1 MAPAVIGHVAEGC
14 ARILDMN
21 LQEIPL
27 LLRDHFEQTPNVL
40 GGKLRLR
47 GTRVSVEQ
55 VLELLEAGVS
65 PAEIIQ
71 SFPSLSE
78 QDVIAVERL
87 AAHCALTMLQ
97 PA

>member
-1 MAPAVIGHVAEGC
+1 VSKAESGC
-14 ARILDMN
+14 AKIAVMN

-27 LLRDHFEQTPNVL
+27 WLRNHFDQTPDVL

-55 VLELLEAGVS
+55 VLELLEAGVA
-65 PAEIIQ
+65 PAEIVQ

-78 QDVIAVERL
+78 RDVIAVERL